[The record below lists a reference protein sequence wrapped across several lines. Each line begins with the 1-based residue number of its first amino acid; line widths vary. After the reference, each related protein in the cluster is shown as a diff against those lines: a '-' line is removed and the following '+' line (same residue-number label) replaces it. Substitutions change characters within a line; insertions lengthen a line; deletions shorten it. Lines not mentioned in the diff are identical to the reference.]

1 MFAPRSSRPLTVAS
15 YPQNNRLRRKK
26 KGENAA
32 PAIELERILGLTAS
46 KPTSMATAPS
56 LDLVAY
62 AAGSVVVL
70 YNHKKNKQVGFLHA
84 SSTASPSP
92 LSNQANSASW
102 SNAFPNR
109 HTIAGDVTINPLG
122 SLGLIDPS
130 VASSNNASSSSKKTP
145 VSNKAKPISCV
156 AFSPD
161 GNFLAVGET
170 GHQPRILIWEVQSR
184 TLINEL
190 KGHKYGVLALLFSP
204 NMKYI
209 VSLGFQHD
217 GYLNVWNWK
226 TGAKVACN
234 KITTKVHTLAFSRNG
249 SFFVT
254 AGLRHVKFWYFDPN
268 GNLPKKPAGQSI
280 QNSAQVLD
288 GRSGILGDL
297 RENNFVDAVCCQ
309 KSDHTYFVT
318 SNGLL
323 CMFTEARLMDKWVD
337 LKVKGALSIA
347 VSEQYI
353 VCACTNGIVRLFEP
367 VTLKYIGTLPK
378 PHPLGVDLTLQTGT
392 TYNGSGDPNEIY
404 PDTVSVKLDA
414 ETGKLSCI
422 YSDHSFFI
430 WDIKDIKKIGKY
442 RSFLYHCDTIW
453 GVEMIPSRNSTATTT
468 SFPEN
473 TFVTYSADST
483 IRFWNFDNNPIS
495 AGGNEPG
502 SSNIKRNIYSKECIK
517 IVYVDP
523 DGTYKSGAV
532 VAAKNDENESS
543 DNNTGNSVAPVEAG
557 IRTLRISPDG
567 KFMAS
572 GDRGGNLR
580 VHDLD
585 TFKEITYQEAH
596 DAEILTI
603 EFTNGSLPD
612 SPYLIA
618 TASRDR
624 ILHVFDIKNN
634 FRLIQ
639 TLDDHSSSIT
649 AIKFTNDGGRLIS
662 CGADKSIIFR
672 SRQNNGGFPCY
683 VTYHNISGR
692 STVFDMDIDITNK
705 YISTVSGERR
715 LNVFHIDTGKN
726 VRSYKSDTPEEV
738 NAQEGSLI
746 KISLDPGGVHAVTGG
761 SDKSIRLFDFSNGNI
776 LGKVLGHSELI
787 TGVKFTPDCERVI
800 STSADGC
807 IFVWKVSDELV
818 TKMRQK
824 FLDRS
829 GVGQSMEKIS
839 PHLSPTQTP
848 PSSQPRM
855 TMPAQ
860 KPQSLMMDLQASDG
874 QEPEFTV
881 RRAPLKAKKS
891 LGSLT
896 PADLRSEESLKKP
909 RRPASFSNDNT
920 EQFKS
925 AQVTPSPRPVSEFSP
940 TSPRSSEFSN
950 SRLPQPSSPSSP
962 SRPVVSI
969 ADVISTP
976 PSSPN
981 HAKRE
986 SWKLLSWAKKKSSKD
1001 KEEEREKPKDSAEN
1015 MTANI
1020 TSDNGFPV
1028 RSPINFEKKLP
1039 AIPGKSIPKVKSR
1052 SKLRQ
1057 DSTKSMLRV
1066 NSNDTNDNEFS
1077 SFSDMD
1083 ESLTL
1088 SPPLSSNRPRP
1099 TIEDDF
1105 GDDDD
1110 DDDIS
1115 SPNAGENS
1123 SNDDNE
1129 DTETIYIESQG
1140 EEEFDETV
1148 DDEGNSS
1155 NRNRRR
1161 GSFVGSIK
1169 VVELDDR
1176 AKSPSGSDKD
1186 IEIEISYE
1194 GEQEENEEE
1203 EDVDSGEDNA
1213 KKLEIYLQTPVKGCF
1228 GENIHD
1234 QNSEENYD
1242 QKASDAMSKK
1252 RQSFTTKFY
1261 SGSHITAN
1269 GGRNSLVE
1277 ALTKIMGNPDGNDDF
1292 NGENEDKIEK
1302 ALEILQGKANEI
1314 ISKEREANVEDE
1326 QQQPSSPI
1334 ITDNNTDKKT
1344 LPTSPSTLAK
1354 HDKVEQVEQVE
1365 QDKSKSII
1373 IEDGSKKIIEK
1384 GYGLGITVD
1393 DKVADNDSDT
1403 DEAITRHSTSN
1414 TLTSDNE
1421 DGIMKDVIMLTDL
1434 LEKVLTT
1441 YNKASSNKKNESITK
1456 LLSESLKGMMEDIQK
1471 CIGIEDNKQQPKV
1484 PEIVEPINSNNI
1496 DHDDEG
1502 DVESNVS
1509 YTTALTTHGVQYSP
1523 PINNTNNL
1531 SNDSNKQQEQLS
1543 EDNTQNLLEKYS
1555 DLLVKMVEDK
1565 ITKINTPPP
1574 SNSIP
1579 NGNTPLVTS
1588 PVLSNGTNSTTNRPS
1603 KSRSFGGVIPVGIGR
1618 SKTSKSTR

>member
-15 YPQNNRLRRKK
+15 YPQNNRLRRKE

-109 HTIAGDVTINPLG
+109 HTIAGDVTVNPLG

-848 PSSQPRM
+848 
-855 TMPAQ
+855 
-860 KPQSLMMDLQASDG
+860 
-874 QEPEFTV
+874 
-881 RRAPLKAKKS
+881 
-891 LGSLT
+891 
-896 PADLRSEESLKKP
+896 
-909 RRPASFSNDNT
+909 
-920 EQFKS
+920 
-925 AQVTPSPRPVSEFSP
+925 
-940 TSPRSSEFSN
+940 SSE
-950 SRLPQPSSPSSP
+950 
-962 SRPVVSI
+962 
-969 ADVISTP
+969 
-976 PSSPN
+976 
-981 HAKRE
+981 
-986 SWKLLSWAKKKSSKD
+986 
-1001 KEEEREKPKDSAEN
+1001 
-1015 MTANI
+1015 
-1020 TSDNGFPV
+1020 
-1028 RSPINFEKKLP
+1028 
-1039 AIPGKSIPKVKSR
+1039 
-1052 SKLRQ
+1052 
-1057 DSTKSMLRV
+1057 
-1066 NSNDTNDNEFS
+1066 
-1077 SFSDMD
+1077 
-1083 ESLTL
+1083 
-1088 SPPLSSNRPRP
+1088 
-1099 TIEDDF
+1099 
-1105 GDDDD
+1105 
-1110 DDDIS
+1110 
-1115 SPNAGENS
+1115 
-1123 SNDDNE
+1123 
-1129 DTETIYIESQG
+1129 
-1140 EEEFDETV
+1140 
-1148 DDEGNSS
+1148 
-1155 NRNRRR
+1155 
-1161 GSFVGSIK
+1161 
-1169 VVELDDR
+1169 
-1176 AKSPSGSDKD
+1176 
-1186 IEIEISYE
+1186 
-1194 GEQEENEEE
+1194 
-1203 EDVDSGEDNA
+1203 
-1213 KKLEIYLQTPVKGCF
+1213 
-1228 GENIHD
+1228 
-1234 QNSEENYD
+1234 
-1242 QKASDAMSKK
+1242 
-1252 RQSFTTKFY
+1252 
-1261 SGSHITAN
+1261 
-1269 GGRNSLVE
+1269 
-1277 ALTKIMGNPDGNDDF
+1277 
-1292 NGENEDKIEK
+1292 
-1302 ALEILQGKANEI
+1302 
-1314 ISKEREANVEDE
+1314 
-1326 QQQPSSPI
+1326 
-1334 ITDNNTDKKT
+1334 
-1344 LPTSPSTLAK
+1344 
-1354 HDKVEQVEQVE
+1354 
-1365 QDKSKSII
+1365 
-1373 IEDGSKKIIEK
+1373 
-1384 GYGLGITVD
+1384 
-1393 DKVADNDSDT
+1393 
-1403 DEAITRHSTSN
+1403 
-1414 TLTSDNE
+1414 
-1421 DGIMKDVIMLTDL
+1421 
-1434 LEKVLTT
+1434 
-1441 YNKASSNKKNESITK
+1441 
-1456 LLSESLKGMMEDIQK
+1456 
-1471 CIGIEDNKQQPKV
+1471 
-1484 PEIVEPINSNNI
+1484 
-1496 DHDDEG
+1496 
-1502 DVESNVS
+1502 
-1509 YTTALTTHGVQYSP
+1509 
-1523 PINNTNNL
+1523 
-1531 SNDSNKQQEQLS
+1531 
-1543 EDNTQNLLEKYS
+1543 
-1555 DLLVKMVEDK
+1555 
-1565 ITKINTPPP
+1565 
-1574 SNSIP
+1574 
-1579 NGNTPLVTS
+1579 
-1588 PVLSNGTNSTTNRPS
+1588 
-1603 KSRSFGGVIPVGIGR
+1603 
-1618 SKTSKSTR
+1618 